1 MKWIGLALV
10 AALWTGVAA
19 AQPPVVE
26 TDRGRVQGVEE
37 GGLNVYRGIPFAAP
51 PTGDR
56 RWRAPQPAEAWQGVR
71 AADRFGPICRQP
83 AETPG
88 PPGWG
93 GEAQDEDCLRLN
105 IWAPPQRPGERL
117 PVMVWIHGGAYIA
130 GSGSTSSYHGDS
142 LARRG
147 VVVVTINYRVGALGF
162 LAHPALSAESPDR
175 ASGNYGLLDQIAALR
190 WVRDNIAAFGGDPGN
205 VTIFGESAGGGSVML
220 LTVSPLARGLF
231 HKAISE
237 SGAALPPQ
245 PRGYQRPNATVTL
258 AQAERAGAAFARQL
272 GAASLSELRA
282 LPADRIVAA
291 QSFAVGWPIADGPV
305 VPGDVTALYR
315 AGRQTEV
322 PFLLGWNE
330 DEGTV
335 FVRPQSPAQHRT
347 TISNDYG
354 PSAERMLAIYPAAND
369 QEAFAAGARLFGD
382 VAFGWP
388 SWSLA
393 EARARSGGA
402 PLFLYHFTQKPP
414 RPPMFPWPQA
424 GTLHGEEV
432 PYVFGHAGPG
442 WTDGDR
448 AVAELV
454 QSYWV
459 NFARTGDPNAS
470 GLPAWQPYRGD
481 GPVLWFGNGAARPG
495 DVPAS
500 DRLRA
505 LDAILG
511 G

>member
-1 MKWIGLALV
+1 MKLIGLAL
-10 AALWTGVAA
+10 AATLWAGIAA
-19 AQPPVVE
+19 AEPAVVE
-26 TDRGRVQGVEE
+26 TSQGRVQGVEE
-37 GGLNVYRGIPFAAP
+37 DGLTVYRGIPFAAP
-51 PTGDR
+51 PTGNR
-56 RWRAPQPAEAWQGVR
+56 RWRAPQPAESWPGVR
-71 AADRFGPICRQP
+71 LADRFGPICRQP

-93 GEAQDEDCLRLN
+93 GEPQDEDCLRLN
-105 IWAPPQRPGERL
+105 IWAPPQRAGERL

-130 GSGSTSSYHGDS
+130 GSGSTSAYHGDR

-162 LAHPALSAESPDR
+162 LAHPELSAESPGR

-190 WVRDNIAAFGGDPGN
+190 WVRDNIATFGGDPGN

-245 PRGYQRPNATVTL
+245 PRGFERPNATVTL

-272 GAASLSELRA
+272 GAASLSELRE
-282 LPADRIVAA
+282 LPAERIVAA

-315 AGRQTEV
+315 AGRQTNV

-330 DEGTV
+330 DEGIA
-335 FVRPQSPAQHRT
+335 FVRPQGPAEHRT

-354 PSAERMLAIYPAAND
+354 PSADRMLAIYPAASD

-393 EARARSGGA
+393 EARARSGDA
-402 PLFLYHFTQKPP
+402 SLFLYHFTQKPP

-424 GTLHGEEV
+424 GALHGEEV
-432 PYVFGHAGPG
+432 PFVFGHAGPG

-459 NFARTGDPNAS
+459 NFARTGDPNGG

-481 GPVLWFGNGAARPG
+481 GPVLWFGNGTARPG
-495 DVPAS
+495 EVPAN